1 MSTPTRELKRS
12 HVQLINCVHYHVHY
26 VHYQNNVFLPHHVHP
41 VQHVHHHHNVHNRI
55 NEIHVTSKVNAE
67 KVPEEW
73 REMGKEAPKR
83 QSTPQ
88 REVGHQLLTITEN
101 DKCDSDAPL
110 YIGHTTHST
119 L

>member
-1 MSTPTRELKRS
+1 M
-12 HVQLINCVHYHVHY
+12 
-26 VHYQNNVFLPHHVHP
+26 
-41 VQHVHHHHNVHNRI
+41 
-55 NEIHVTSKVNAE
+55 TSNVNAE

-101 DKCDSDAPL
+101 DKCDSDVPL
-110 YIGHTTHST
+110 
-119 L
+119 

>member
-26 VHYQNNVFLPHHVHP
+26 VHYQNNVFLPHHVY
-41 VQHVHHHHNVHNRI
+41 HVHHVHHITNILHNHNVHDRI
-55 NEIHVTSKVNAE
+55 HEIHVTSKVNAE

-73 REMGKEAPKR
+73 REIGKEAPKR

-88 REVGHQLLTITEN
+88 REVGHQLLIIAEN
-101 DKCDSDAPL
+101 DKCDSDVPL
-110 YIGHTTHST
+110 
-119 L
+119 